1 MLKKSVIGGLM
12 LSTSVIGIAGCSV
25 PQKQAIV
32 NDTKQTN
39 TKNVGAI
46 TVEKLSNQVASKN
59 KPQLIPDAQPQENV
73 VEAPVANSTVE
84 TSNDVLAPVIENTVN
99 EMSAPTYQAEAVL
112 TNYSDSNDVK
122 SETAEQPA
130 VEENVNVESTET
142 PASEVTETENKEI
155 SNEVESKPE
164 TPIDAS
170 NEENVSEKIPN
181 DETVTSSNEQTVQDV
196 VPETKAEEEQPV
208 ENTQSANS
216 ELEQSAPVVD
226 EQPVVAQPEPVVEA
240 PSVQP
245 ETPQRPQYNTDASSY
260 PVGQCTWGVKTVAP
274 WVGDYWGNGGQWAA
288 SAARD
293 GFRTGKTPQVGAVAS
308 WDDGGYGHVAY
319 VTDVD
324 PATGY
329 VKVVEANY
337 NGNQSI
343 GDHRGW
349 FDASNPMWGNVTYIY
364 QN

>member
-59 KPQLIPDAQPQENV
+59 KPQLVPDAQPQETA
-73 VEAPVANSTVE
+73 VETPVANSAVE
-84 TSNDVLAPVIENTVN
+84 TSNDVLASVIENTVS

-112 TNYSDSNDVK
+112 TNYSESNEVQP
-122 SETAEQPA
+122 ETNEQSV

-142 PASEVTETENKEI
+142 PANEATETENKDVLAD
-155 SNEVESKPE
+155 VESKPE
-164 TPIDAS
+164 APVEAS
-170 NEENVSEKIPN
+170 NEDAVVEETPN
-181 DETVTSSNEQTVQDV
+181 NETVTPSNEETVQDV
-196 VPETKAEEEQPV
+196 APETKVEEEQPANV
-208 ENTQSANS
+208 VTNS
-216 ELEQSAPVVD
+216 EPEQSAPVV
-226 EQPVVAQPEPVVEA
+226 EEQPTAPQPVVEE

-245 ETPQRPQYNTDASSY
+245 EVPQRPQYNTDASSY

-324 PATGY
+324 PVTGY

>member
-59 KPQLIPDAQPQENV
+59 KPQLIPDVQPQENV
-73 VEAPVANSTVE
+73 AETPVANSAVE
-84 TSNDVLAPVIENTVN
+84 TSNDVLAPVIENRVS

-112 TNYSDSNDVK
+112 TNYSESNEAQL
-122 SETAEQPA
+122 ETVEQP
-130 VEENVNVESTET
+130 VVDENVESTET
-142 PASEVTETENKEI
+142 PASEVTETENKEV

-170 NEENVSEKIPN
+170 NEENVSEEIPN
-181 DETVTSSNEQTVQDV
+181 DETVTPSNKETVQDV
-196 VPETKAEEEQPV
+196 VPETKVEEEQPV
-208 ENTQSANS
+208 ENTTVS
-216 ELEQSAPVVD
+216 EPEQPAPVVE
-226 EQPVVAQPEPVVEA
+226 EQPTAPQPIVEE
-240 PSVQP
+240 PSVQS
-245 ETPQRPQYNTDASSY
+245 EAQQRPQYNTDARSY

-274 WVGDYWGNGGQWAA
+274 WVGDYWGNGGQWAE

-324 PATGY
+324 PVTGY

>member
-59 KPQLIPDAQPQENV
+59 KPQLIPDVQPQENT
-73 VEAPVANSTVE
+73 VEAPAANSTVE
-84 TSNDVLAPVIENTVN
+84 TSNDVLAPVIESTVS

-112 TNYSDSNDVK
+112 TNYSESNEVQP
-122 SETAEQPA
+122 ERVEQP
-130 VEENVNVESTET
+130 VVDENVTTESTET
-142 PASEVTETENKEI
+142 PASEVTETENKEVF
-155 SNEVESKPE
+155 NEVESKPE

-170 NEENVSEKIPN
+170 NEENVSEEIPN
-181 DETVTSSNEQTVQDV
+181 DETVTPSNKETVQDV
-196 VPETKAEEEQPV
+196 VPETKVEEEQPANV
-208 ENTQSANS
+208 VTNS
-216 ELEQSAPVVD
+216 ESEQPAPVIE
-226 EQPVVAQPEPVVEA
+226 EQPATPQPIVEE
-240 PSVQP
+240 PSVQS
-245 ETPQRPQYNTDASSY
+245 EAPQRPQYNTDASSY

>member
-59 KPQLIPDAQPQENV
+59 KSQLIPDAQPQENV

-142 PASEVTETENKEI
+142 PASEVTETENKEV

-170 NEENVSEKIPN
+170 NEENVSEEIPN
-181 DETVTSSNEQTVQDV
+181 DETVTPSNKETVQDV

-208 ENTQSANS
+208 ENTTVS
-216 ELEQSAPVVD
+216 EPEQPAPVV
-226 EQPVVAQPEPVVEA
+226 EEQPTAPQPVVEE

-245 ETPQRPQYNTDASSY
+245 EVPQRPQYNTDASSY

>member
-73 VEAPVANSTVE
+73 IEAPVANSTVE
-84 TSNDVLAPVIENTVN
+84 TSNDVLAPVIENTVS

-142 PASEVTETENKEI
+142 PASEVTETENKEV
-155 SNEVESKPE
+155 SNEVESKQE
-164 TPIDAS
+164 APIEAS
-170 NEENVSEKIPN
+170 NEETVSEEIPN
-181 DETVTSSNEQTVQDV
+181 DETVTPSNEETVQDV

-208 ENTQSANS
+208 ENTTVS
-216 ELEQSAPVVD
+216 EPEQPAPVVE
-226 EQPVVAQPEPVVEA
+226 EQPTTPQSVVEE
-240 PSVQP
+240 PSVQS
-245 ETPQRPQYNTDASSY
+245 EVPQRPQYNTDASSY

-324 PATGY
+324 PVTGY

>member
-46 TVEKLSNQVASKN
+46 TVEKFSNQVTSKN

-142 PASEVTETENKEI
+142 PASEVTETENKEV

-170 NEENVSEKIPN
+170 NEENVSEEIPN
-181 DETVTSSNEQTVQDV
+181 NETVTPSNKETVQDV
-196 VPETKAEEEQPV
+196 VLETKVEEEQPV
-208 ENTQSANS
+208 ENTTVS
-216 ELEQSAPVVD
+216 EPEQPAPVVE
-226 EQPVVAQPEPVVEA
+226 EQPATSQPIVEE
-240 PSVQP
+240 PSVQS
-245 ETPQRPQYNTDASSY
+245 EAPQRPQYNTDASSY

-288 SAARD
+288 SAVRD

>member
-59 KPQLIPDAQPQENV
+59 KPQLIPDVQPQENT
-73 VEAPVANSTVE
+73 VEAPAANSTVE
-84 TSNDVLAPVIENTVN
+84 TSNDVLAPVIESTVS

-112 TNYSDSNDVK
+112 TNYSESNEAQP
-122 SETAEQPA
+122 ETVEQP
-130 VEENVNVESTET
+130 VVDENVESTET
-142 PASEVTETENKEI
+142 PASEVTETENKEV
-155 SNEVESKPE
+155 SADVESKQE
-164 TPIDAS
+164 APIEAS
-170 NEENVSEKIPN
+170 NEETVSEETPN

-349 FDASNPMWGNVTYIY
+349 FDASNPMLGNVTYIY

>member
-59 KPQLIPDAQPQENV
+59 KPQLVPDAQPQETA
-73 VEAPVANSTVE
+73 VETPVANSAVE
-84 TSNDVLAPVIENTVN
+84 TSNDVLASVIENTVS

-112 TNYSDSNDVK
+112 TNYSESNEVQP
-122 SETAEQPA
+122 ETNEQS
-130 VEENVNVESTET
+130 VVDENVNTESTET
-142 PASEVTETENKEI
+142 SKPEVIETEDKEV

-170 NEENVSEKIPN
+170 NEEHVSEEKPN
-181 DETVTSSNEQTVQDV
+181 NETVTPSNEETVQDV
-196 VPETKAEEEQPV
+196 VTETKVEEEKPV
-208 ENTQSANS
+208 ENTQPANS
-216 ELEQSAPVVD
+216 EPEQQAPAVD
-226 EQPVVAQPEPVVEA
+226 EQPVVAQPEPVVDES
-240 PSVQP
+240 SVQP
-245 ETPQRPQYNTDASSY
+245 EAPQRPQYNKDASSY

-324 PATGY
+324 PVTGY

>member
-32 NDTKQTN
+32 NDTKQIN

-73 VEAPVANSTVE
+73 VEAPAVNSTVE
-84 TSNDVLAPVIENTVN
+84 TSNDVLAPVIENTVS

-112 TNYSDSNDVK
+112 TNYSESNEAQL
-122 SETAEQPA
+122 ETVEQP
-130 VEENVNVESTET
+130 VVDENVESTET
-142 PASEVTETENKEI
+142 PASEVTETENKEV

-170 NEENVSEKIPN
+170 NEENVSEEIPN
-181 DETVTSSNEQTVQDV
+181 DETVTPSNKETVQDV

-208 ENTQSANS
+208 ENTTVS
-216 ELEQSAPVVD
+216 EPEQPAPVV
-226 EQPVVAQPEPVVEA
+226 EEQPTAPQPVVEE

-245 ETPQRPQYNTDASSY
+245 EVPQRPQYNTDASSY

>member
-32 NDTKQTN
+32 NDTKQIN

-73 VEAPVANSTVE
+73 VEVPAVNSTVE
-84 TSNDVLAPVIENTVN
+84 TSNDVLASVIENTVS
-99 EMSAPTYQAEAVL
+99 EMSEPTYQAEAVL
-112 TNYSDSNDVK
+112 TNYSESNEAQL
-122 SETAEQPA
+122 ETVEQP
-130 VEENVNVESTET
+130 VVDENVASTET
-142 PASEVTETENKEI
+142 PASEVTETENKEV

-170 NEENVSEKIPN
+170 NEETVSEEIPN
-181 DETVTSSNEQTVQDV
+181 DETVTPSNKETVQDV
-196 VPETKAEEEQPV
+196 VPETKVEEEQPANV
-208 ENTQSANS
+208 VTNS
-216 ELEQSAPVVD
+216 ES
-226 EQPVVAQPEPVVEA
+226 EQPALVIEEQPATPQPIVEE
-240 PSVQP
+240 PSVQS
-245 ETPQRPQYNTDASSY
+245 EAPQRPQYNTDASSY

>member
-59 KPQLIPDAQPQENV
+59 KPQLIPDVQSQENV
-73 VEAPVANSTVE
+73 VETPVANSAVE
-84 TSNDVLAPVIENTVN
+84 TSNDVLAPVIENTVS

-112 TNYSDSNDVK
+112 TNYSESNEVQL
-122 SETAEQPA
+122 ETVEQP
-130 VEENVNVESTET
+130 VVDENVESTET
-142 PASEVTETENKEI
+142 PASEVTETENKEV
-155 SNEVESKPE
+155 SNEVESKLE
-164 TPIDAS
+164 TPIEAS
-170 NEENVSEKIPN
+170 NEDAVPEETPN
-181 DETVTSSNEQTVQDV
+181 NETVTPSNEETVQDV
-196 VPETKAEEEQPV
+196 VLETKAEEEQPV
-208 ENTQSANS
+208 ENTTVS
-216 ELEQSAPVVD
+216 EPEQPAPVV
-226 EQPVVAQPEPVVEA
+226 EEQPTAPQPVVEE

-245 ETPQRPQYNTDASSY
+245 EVPQRPQYNTDASSY

-274 WVGDYWGNGGQWAA
+274 WVGDYWGNGGQWAE

>member
-73 VEAPVANSTVE
+73 VESPVANSTVE

-112 TNYSDSNDVK
+112 TNYSESNEVK
-122 SETAEQPA
+122 PETAEQPA

-142 PASEVTETENKEI
+142 LANEATETEDKEV
-155 SNEVESKPE
+155 SADVESKPE
-164 TPIDAS
+164 TPIEAS
-170 NEENVSEKIPN
+170 NEDAVPEETPN
-181 DETVTSSNEQTVQDV
+181 NETVTPSNEKTVQDV
-196 VPETKAEEEQPV
+196 APETKVEEEQPANV
-208 ENTQSANS
+208 VTNS
-216 ELEQSAPVVD
+216 EPEQPAPVVE
-226 EQPVVAQPEPVVEA
+226 EQPTTSQPIVEES
-240 PSVQP
+240 SVQP

-324 PATGY
+324 PVTGY

-349 FDASNPMWGNVTYIY
+349 FDASNSMWGNVTYIY

>member
-1 MLKKSVIGGLM
+1 
-12 LSTSVIGIAGCSV
+12 
-25 PQKQAIV
+25 
-32 NDTKQTN
+32 
-39 TKNVGAI
+39 
-46 TVEKLSNQVASKN
+46 
-59 KPQLIPDAQPQENV
+59 
-73 VEAPVANSTVE
+73 
-84 TSNDVLAPVIENTVN
+84 
-99 EMSAPTYQAEAVL
+99 MSAPTYQAEAVL
-112 TNYSDSNDVK
+112 TNYSESNEAQP
-122 SETAEQPA
+122 ETVEQP
-130 VEENVNVESTET
+130 VVDENVESTET
-142 PASEVTETENKEI
+142 PATEVTETENKEV
-155 SNEVESKPE
+155 SADVESKPE

-170 NEENVSEKIPN
+170 NEETVSEEIPN
-181 DETVTSSNEQTVQDV
+181 DETVTPSNKETVQDV
-196 VPETKAEEEQPV
+196 VPETKVEEEQPANV
-208 ENTQSANS
+208 VTNS
-216 ELEQSAPVVD
+216 ESEQPAPVIE
-226 EQPVVAQPEPVVEA
+226 EQPATPQPIVEE
-240 PSVQP
+240 PSVQS

>member
-59 KPQLIPDAQPQENV
+59 KPQLIPDVQPQENT
-73 VEAPVANSTVE
+73 VEAPAANSTVE
-84 TSNDVLAPVIENTVN
+84 TSNDVLAPLIESTVS

-112 TNYSDSNDVK
+112 TNYSESNEAQP
-122 SETAEQPA
+122 ETVEQP
-130 VEENVNVESTET
+130 VVDENVESTET
-142 PASEVTETENKEI
+142 PASEVTETENKEV
-155 SNEVESKPE
+155 SNEVESKQE
-164 TPIDAS
+164 APIEAS
-170 NEENVSEKIPN
+170 NEETVSEEIPN
-181 DETVTSSNEQTVQDV
+181 DETVTPSNEQTVQDV

-208 ENTQSANS
+208 ENTTVS
-216 ELEQSAPVVD
+216 EPEQPAPVV
-226 EQPVVAQPEPVVEA
+226 EEQPTAPQPVVEE

-245 ETPQRPQYNTDASSY
+245 EVPQRPQYNTDASSY

>member
-112 TNYSDSNDVK
+112 TNYSESNEAQP
-122 SETAEQPA
+122 ETVEQS
-130 VEENVNVESTET
+130 VVDENVESTET
-142 PASEVTETENKEI
+142 PASEVTETENKEV

-164 TPIDAS
+164 TSIDAS
-170 NEENVSEKIPN
+170 NEEHVSEEIPN
-181 DETVTSSNEQTVQDV
+181 NETVTPSNEETVQDV
-196 VPETKAEEEQPV
+196 ATETKVEEEKPV
-208 ENTQSANS
+208 ENTTVS
-216 ELEQSAPVVD
+216 EPEQPATVVEEKPTAP
-226 EQPVVAQPEPVVEA
+226 QPVVEE

-245 ETPQRPQYNTDASSY
+245 EVPQRPQYNTDASSY

-324 PATGY
+324 PVTGY

>member
-46 TVEKLSNQVASKN
+46 TVEKFSNQVTSKN
-59 KPQLIPDAQPQENV
+59 KPQLIPDVQPQENV

-112 TNYSDSNDVK
+112 TNYSDSDDVK
-122 SETAEQPA
+122 SETAEQPV

-142 PASEVTETENKEI
+142 PATEVTETENKEV
-155 SNEVESKPE
+155 SADVESKQE
-164 TPIDAS
+164 APIEAS
-170 NEENVSEKIPN
+170 NEETVSEEIPN
-181 DETVTSSNEQTVQDV
+181 NETVTPSNEQTVQDV
-196 VPETKAEEEQPV
+196 VLETKVEEEQPV
-208 ENTQSANS
+208 ENTTVS
-216 ELEQSAPVVD
+216 EPEQPAPVV
-226 EQPVVAQPEPVVEA
+226 EEQPTAPQPVVETS
-240 PSVQP
+240 SVQP

>member
-59 KPQLIPDAQPQENV
+59 KPQLIPDVQPQENT
-73 VEAPVANSTVE
+73 VEAPAANSTVE
-84 TSNDVLAPVIENTVN
+84 TSNDVLAPVIESTVS

-112 TNYSDSNDVK
+112 TNYSESNEAQP
-122 SETAEQPA
+122 ETVEQP
-130 VEENVNVESTET
+130 VVDENVESTET
-142 PASEVTETENKEI
+142 PASEVTETENKDVPTD
-155 SNEVESKPE
+155 VESKQE
-164 TPIDAS
+164 ASIEAS
-170 NEENVSEKIPN
+170 NE
-181 DETVTSSNEQTVQDV
+181 DV
-196 VPETKAEEEQPV
+196 VPEETPNNETVTPSNEEAVQDVAPETKVEEEKPV
-208 ENTQSANS
+208 ENTQP
-216 ELEQSAPVVD
+216 LTPEQPAPVVE
-226 EQPVVAQPEPVVEA
+226 EQTTTPQPIVEET
-240 PSVQP
+240 SVQP
-245 ETPQRPQYNTDASSY
+245 EAPQRPQYNTDASSY

-324 PATGY
+324 PVTGY

>member
-59 KPQLIPDAQPQENV
+59 KPQLIPDVQPQENV
-73 VEAPVANSTVE
+73 VETPVANSAVE
-84 TSNDVLAPVIENTVN
+84 TSNDVLAPVIENTVS
-99 EMSAPTYQAEAVL
+99 EMGAPTYQAEAVL
-112 TNYSDSNDVK
+112 TNYSESNEAQL
-122 SETAEQPA
+122 ETVEQP
-130 VEENVNVESTET
+130 VVDENITTESTEM

-164 TPIDAS
+164 TPIEAS
-170 NEENVSEKIPN
+170 NEEHVSKEIPN
-181 DETVTSSNEQTVQDV
+181 NETVTPSNEETVQDV
-196 VPETKAEEEQPV
+196 APETKVEEEQPV
-208 ENTQSANS
+208 GNTTVS
-216 ELEQSAPVVD
+216 EP
-226 EQPVVAQPEPVVEA
+226 EQPVPVVEEQSTTPESVVEE
-240 PSVQP
+240 PSVQS

-293 GFRTGKTPQVGAVAS
+293 GFRTGKTPQIGAVAS